1 MRLPRLLRPLLDYF
15 PGSVRAKLLFLVLA
29 PLMLGF
35 PIIMG
40 LTWYW
45 SHTYYHKLLVFKVGS
60 DLVSAHEYFDRVVA
74 DVGNRVEGFADS
86 RRLAAA
92 LAHEAPSADRS
103 APGAAH
109 QGVPGELQVLLE
121 QVRGERGLDYL
132 NVLDVNGRVLR
143 SSGTLPAGAERAHWP
158 LVMRAIR
165 EGAASGVEV
174 FEAAELG
181 AIAPALRE
189 RARLALRDT
198 PRARADDREEETRGM
213 VIQAAAP
220 VVDARGNLVAVV
232 EGGLLLNGNLAIVD
246 TINAIVYR
254 DGSLPLGSKG
264 TATLFLGDARI
275 ATNVRLFAGERA
287 LGTRASAEVREHVL
301 EQGHTWLET
310 AFVVNDWYVSG
321 YEPVLDSAGERV
333 GMLYVGFLE
342 APFRV
347 AKTVALLVIFCL
359 FLLISLAGAVWS
371 LQWARSI
378 FRPIERMH
386 GTIGRIEAGEGA
398 ARVGEVGSRDEL
410 GLLAREFD
418 RLLDTLAGK
427 REQLQQLAESLD
439 RKVVER
445 TRDLEAANAELRT
458 AQRQL
463 VMTEKLAAIGEL
475 TAGVAHEISN
485 PTAVIQGNLELLRE
499 ELGEHATPVL
509 NEIRLIDEQVNR
521 IRKIVTK
528 LLQFARPGEFAGY
541 AAAVDVNTVLA
552 DCLVLTRQHLSRQ
565 GVTVRHEPGTLRLV
579 EINEQ
584 ELQQVLI
591 NLIVNAVQAMPA
603 GGTLT
608 LTTADWDERGPG
620 GIVAR
625 GVCVTVR
632 DTGQGIRD
640 EDLARIFDPF
650 FTTKKTQ
657 GTGLGLSIS
666 YSLVERYG
674 GRITVESVPGA
685 GAAFT
690 VWLLTE
696 PEYHVEPVEPARNG
710 GA

>member
-1 MRLPRLLRPLLDYF
+1 MHLPGPLRPVFEYF
-15 PGSVRAKLLFLVLA
+15 RSSVRAKLLFLVLA

-45 SHTYYHKLLVFKVGS
+45 SHTYYHTLLVFKVGS
-60 DLVSAHEYFDRVVA
+60 DLVAAHEYFDRVIA
-74 DVGNRVEGFADS
+74 DVGNRVEGLADS
-86 RRLAAA
+86 QRLARMLQHPGD
-92 LAHEAPSADRS
+92 LAP
-103 APGAAH
+103 
-109 QGVPGELQVLLE
+109 LLE
-121 QVRGERGLDYL
+121 SARGERGLDYL
-132 NVLDVNGRVLR
+132 NLLDADGRVRR
-143 SSGTLPAGAERAHWP
+143 SSGGLAAGVERGQWP
-158 LVMRAIR
+158 VVRRAIR
-165 EGAASGVEV
+165 EGRASGVEV
-174 FEAAELG
+174 FDADALA

-189 RARLALRDT
+189 RARLSLVDT
-198 PRARADDREEETRGM
+198 PRARHDGRSEETRGM

-220 VVDARGNLVAVV
+220 VFDASGNLVAVV
-232 EGGLLLNGNLAIVD
+232 EGGVLLNGNLDFVD
-246 TINAIVYR
+246 TVNAIVYR
-254 DGSLPLGSKG
+254 EGALPLGSKG
-264 TATLFLGDARI
+264 TTTLFLGDVRI

-287 LGTRASAEVREHVL
+287 LGTRASDAVREHVL
-301 EQGHTWLET
+301 ERGKTWLET

-321 YEPVLDSAGERV
+321 YEPVLDSRGARI

-342 APFRV
+342 APFRM

-359 FLLISLAGAVWS
+359 FLVISLVGAVWS

-386 GTIGRIEAGEGA
+386 GTISQIGAGDGG
-398 ARVGEVGSRDEL
+398 ARVGLVDSRDEL

-418 RLLDTLAGK
+418 RLLDVLAQK
-427 REQLQQLAESLD
+427 RNQLQGLAESLD
-439 RKVVER
+439 RKVIER
-445 TRDLEAANAELRT
+445 TQALALANDELRT

-463 VMTEKLAAIGEL
+463 LMTEKLAAIGEL

-485 PTAVIQGNLELLRE
+485 PAAVIQGNLELLRD
-499 ELGEHATPVL
+499 ELGEHARPVL

-521 IRKIVTK
+521 IRLIVTK

-541 AAAVDVNTVLA
+541 AEAIDVNAVLA
-552 DCLVLTRQHLSRQ
+552 DCLVLTRQHLSKH
-565 GVTVRHEPGTLRLV
+565 GVSVRHELLTRRRV
-579 EINEQ
+579 EINTQ
-584 ELQQVLI
+584 ELQQVFI
-591 NLIVNAVQAMPA
+591 NLIVNAAQAMPA

-608 LTTADWDERGPG
+608 LTAADWDEQQSGAPLP
-620 GIVAR
+620 R

-632 DTGQGIRD
+632 DTGEGIRS

-674 GRITVESVPGA
+674 GRITVESSPGQ

-690 VWLLTE
+690 VWLLSE
-696 PEYHVEPVEPARNG
+696 PEYRKELVEPVRNG

>member
-1 MRLPRLLRPLLDYF
+1 MPQRLRALFAPPLAYF
-15 PGSVRAKLLFLVLA
+15 GGSVRAKLLFLVLA

-45 SHTYYHKLLVFKVGS
+45 SHTYYHKLLVFKVDS
-60 DLVSAHEYFDRVVA
+60 DLVIAHEYFDRVIA
-74 DVGNRVEGFADS
+74 DVGNRVEGFAES

-92 LAHEAPSADRS
+92 LGERHADID
-103 APGAAH
+103 A
-109 QGVPGELQVLLE
+109 LLE
-121 QVRGERGLDYL
+121 RVRGERGLDFIH
-132 NVLDVNGRVLR
+132 VLDVNGRVR
-143 SSGTLPAGAERAHWP
+143 HAAGSLPAGAERGHWP
-158 LVMRAIR
+158 VVTRAIR
-165 EGAASGVEV
+165 EGSASAVEV
-174 FEAAELG
+174 FEADELG

-189 RARLALRDT
+189 RARLNLLDT
-198 PRARADDREEETRGM
+198 PRARRDQRSEETRGM
-213 VIQAAAP
+213 VIHAAAP
-220 VVDARGNLVAVV
+220 VYDATGNLAAVI
-232 EGGLLLNGNLAIVD
+232 EGGVLLNGNLDFVD

-264 TATLFLGDARI
+264 TTTLFLDDARI

-287 LGTRASAEVREHVL
+287 LGTRASDEVRAHVL
-301 EQGHTWLET
+301 DHGKTWLET

-321 YEPVLDSAGERV
+321 YEPVLDSRGRRI

-342 APFRV
+342 APFRI

-359 FLLISLAGAVWS
+359 FLVISLAGAVWS

-386 GTIGRIEAGEGA
+386 GTIGQIEAGDGG
-398 ARVGEVGSRDEL
+398 ARVGPVDSRDEL

-418 RLLDTLAGK
+418 RLLDVLAQK
-427 REQLQQLAESLD
+427 RDQLEQLAASLD
-439 RKVVER
+439 RKVIER
-445 TRDLEAANAELRT
+445 TRDLEAANEELRA

-485 PTAVIQGNLELLRE
+485 PAAVIQGNLELLRD
-499 ELGEHATPVL
+499 ELGAHATPVM

-521 IRKIVTK
+521 IRLIVTK

-541 AAAVDVNTVLA
+541 AGAVDVNAVLA
-552 DCLVLTRQHLSRQ
+552 DCLVLTRQHLSKH
-565 GVTVRHEPGTLRLV
+565 GVTVRHEPQTARHV
-579 EINEQ
+579 EINEP
-584 ELQQVLI
+584 ELQQVFI
-591 NLIVNAVQAMPA
+591 NLIVNAAQAMPA

-608 LTTADWDERGPG
+608 LTTADWDERSETGVVP
-620 GIVAR
+620 R

-632 DTGQGIRD
+632 DTGQGIRA

-674 GRITVESVPGA
+674 GRISVESTHGE

-690 VWLLTE
+690 VWLLSV
-696 PEYHVEPVEPARNG
+696 PEYRNEAVEPARNG